1 MPRQNRVTPFGEII
15 ATPERGL
22 FMGNRGVLHN
32 ARQEIVRPYQLKAW
46 IICRLA
52 FKDRRRQI
60 MQPGRYTEL
69 FFLDEA
75 TALAAGHRPCFECQR
90 ERAVAFRDA
99 WAAGK
104 QTMGPIKAADMDNV
118 LHQER
123 LAKARRLREWNKK
136 TFTAVLNTLPDGTF
150 VVIKDRPALIWQQ
163 KLYGWSPGGYQ
174 MLNEPVGQTAVTV
187 LTPPS
192 TVNALAQG
200 YQPVVHQSL
209 VPPENDD

>member
-32 ARQEIVRPYQLKAW
+32 ARQEIVRPYKLKAW
-46 IICRLA
+46 IICLLE
-52 FKDRRRQI
+52 FKERHRQI

-90 ERAVAFRDA
+90 ERAVAFRGA
-99 WAAGK
+99 WAAGNRVP
-104 QTMGPIKAADMDNV
+104 GPIKVADMDNV

-123 LAKARRLREWNKK
+123 LTKAWRILERRKK

-150 VVIKDRPALIWQQ
+150 VVIQDRPALIWQQ
-163 KLYGWSPGGYQ
+163 KLYAWSPGGYQ
-174 MLNEPVGQTAVTV
+174 ILNGLVGETAVVV

-200 YQPVVHQSL
+200 YQPIVHRSII
-209 VPPENDD
+209 P